1 MSSTALKIA
10 AVVTVLLAII
20 LAVVAF
26 QMTRNYTDAPAA
38 PAPSASSDATG
49 AEDEK
54 EALPEAVVAIQP
66 LAAYKPIQAEQ
77 VRLAPVAVKTDA
89 HFDSIEDVVNRI
101 PLVDVDT
108 GAPVSGRHFK
118 DANELAR
125 IVPPGHK
132 AVSLEVNDVIAVGGF
147 LRPGDIVDVLVYLR
161 GGSGIEAVQA
171 RILLREVRVLALEDR
186 IIDRPEGVEDEN
198 EEDRRRRQRTVVLAV
213 PEDKTTRL
221 MLGTS
226 LGEVRLAMH
235 GQVPEVAQLDALA
248 DDAPRPTAEDAV
260 MTQAAETA
268 AVGSAAKPSSTDK
281 EASDALDDLPL
292 TAAELSTVETPKKK
306 QAQQSRQPRHRIYVY
321 RGADVETVYD

>member
-38 PAPSASSDATG
+38 PAPSASAGTTG
-49 AEDEK
+49 EQDKK
-54 EALPEAVVAIQP
+54 ESLPTAVVAIQP
-66 LAAYKPIQAEQ
+66 LAAYKPIKAEQ
-77 VRLAPVAVKTDA
+77 VRIAPVAVKTEG
-89 HFDSIEDVVNRI
+89 HFDSVEDVVNRI

-186 IIDRPEGVEDEN
+186 IIDRPEGVEDDQ

-221 MLGTS
+221 MLGAS
-226 LGEVRLAMH
+226 LGDVRLAMH

-248 DDAPRPTAEDAV
+248 DDAALPSGEDAV
-260 MTQAAETA
+260 MAQAADAGA
-268 AVGSAAKPSSTDK
+268 AGTPASTDK
-281 EASDALDDLPL
+281 ATPEAVDDLPL

-306 QAQQSRQPRHRIYVY
+306 QAQQQRQPRHRIYVY

>member
-26 QMTRNYTDAPAA
+26 QMTRSYTQPPTAP
-38 PAPSASSDATG
+38 PSVPEQSDAQAT
-49 AEDEK
+49 ENE
-54 EALPEAVVAIQP
+54 ERFPEAVVAVAP
-66 LAAYKPIQAEQ
+66 LAAYEPIQPDQ
-77 VRLAPVAVKTDA
+77 VRIAPVAVRTEEQ
-89 HFDSIEDVVNRI
+89 FNSIQDVVNRI
-101 PLVDVDT
+101 PLVDVDA
-108 GAPVSGRHFK
+108 GAPVTGRHFK

-132 AVSLEVNDVIAVGGF
+132 AMSLEVNDVIAVGGF

-161 GGSGIEAVQA
+161 GGSDIEAVQA
-171 RILLREVRVLALEDR
+171 RILLQKVRVLALEDR
-186 IIDRPEGVEDEN
+186 IVDRPEGVEDDR

-213 PEDKTTRL
+213 PDDKTTRL
-221 MLGTS
+221 MLGSS

-248 DDAPRPTAEDAV
+248 DDALPATAEGTAG
-260 MTQAAETA
+260 TAQAPQQVAQPEEQPADGA
-268 AVGSAAKPSSTDK
+268 A
-281 EASDALDDLPL
+281 DLPL
-292 TAAELSTVETPKKK
+292 TAAQLSSVEAAKKK
-306 QAQQSRQPRHRIYVY
+306 AQQSRAPRHRIYVY

>member
-26 QMTRNYTDAPAA
+26 QMTRNYTEAPSGA
-38 PAPSASSDATG
+38 APSASAADSEKP
-49 AEDEK
+49 EDK
-54 EALPEAVVAIQP
+54 EVLPQAVVAIKP
-66 LAAYKPIQAEQ
+66 LAAYQPIKAEQ
-77 VRLAPVAVKTDA
+77 VRVAPVAVKTEG
-89 HFDSIEDVVNRI
+89 HFESVEDVVNRI
-101 PLVDVDT
+101 PLVDIDA

-132 AVSLEVNDVIAVGGF
+132 AISLEVDDVIAVGGF
-147 LRPGDIVDVLVYLR
+147 LKPGDIVDVLVYLR

-171 RILLREVRVLALEDR
+171 RVLLRELRVLALEDR
-186 IIDRPEGVEDEN
+186 IIDRPEGVEDGKD
-198 EEDRRRRQRTVVLAV
+198 EDRRRRQRTVVLAV

-221 MLGTS
+221 MLGS
-226 LGEVRLAMH
+226 NLGDVRLAMH

-248 DDAPRPTAEDAV
+248 DDASAPSGEDAV
-260 MTQAAETA
+260 MAEASTQAGTPSADADKASAE
-268 AVGSAAKPSSTDK
+268 P
-281 EASDALDDLPL
+281 EDDLAL

-306 QAQQSRQPRHRIYVY
+306 QAQQSRPPRHRIYVY

>member
-26 QMTRNYTDAPAA
+26 QMTQNYTDTPTVAEPSEAA
-38 PAPSASSDATG
+38 DDAAQAQQGET
-49 AEDEK
+49 
-54 EALPEAVVAIQP
+54 LPEAVVAIKP
-66 LAAYKPIQAEQ
+66 LAAYQPIQAEQ
-77 VRLAPVAVKTDA
+77 VRVAPVAVETEGQFA
-89 HFDSIEDVVNRI
+89 SVADVVNRI
-101 PLVDVDT
+101 PLVDVDA
-108 GAPVSGRHFK
+108 GAPVTGRHFK

-186 IIDRPEGVEDEN
+186 IIDRPEGVEGDG

-221 MLGTS
+221 MLGSS

-248 DDAPRPTAEDAV
+248 DDSARPSAEDAV
-260 MTQAAETA
+260 AINAATDSRA
-268 AVGSAAKPSSTDK
+268 ASAAGANKGSA
-281 EASDALDDLPL
+281 EAEAEDDLPL
-292 TAAELSTVETPKKK
+292 TAAELSTVEPAKKK